1 MTTQIEIIVFNPEVR
16 QYMPATGH
24 NEDACIDCYALEDIF
39 LPRIANREKYPKD
52 PAPIPVKLG
61 FGVKMPKRTLLDRIT
76 GKRWHAEVTGRSSQN
91 KNGVLVMRGIVDET
105 YEGEIVAFLVNLN
118 GYNVT
123 YKKGDRICQL
133 LFDKCRK
140 PQGDGIRILTKE
152 ARKDGGF
159 GSTGK

>member
-1 MTTQIEIIVFNPEVR
+1 MKNQIEIIVFNPEVR

-24 NEDACIDCYALEDIF
+24 KEDACIDCYALEDIF
-39 LPRIANREKYPKD
+39 LPRIVNKDKYPKD

-61 FGVKMPKRTLLDRIT
+61 FGVKMPKRTLLDRLT

-140 PQGDGIRILTKE
+140 PQGAGIRILTKE